1 MQPQQ
6 QDLLQADDL
15 HGMLH
20 IRDSLGAESGFLQLT
35 LIKQALQLHH
45 KVSSCACAGAGQSCW
60 LSPGQW
66 MQVILLL
73 VQETL
78 PHYHQAIRKLVGHC
92 AVGCCSSALGG
103 SLISQTNCWT

>member
-60 LSPGQW
+60 LLTANQC
-66 MQVILLL
+66 
-73 VQETL
+73 
-78 PHYHQAIRKLVGHC
+78 R
-92 AVGCCSSALGG
+92 SSSFSSKKRCLTTTRPYA
-103 SLISQTNCWT
+103 SW

>member
-1 MQPQQ
+1 MQLQR
-6 QDLLQADDL
+6 QDLLQVDDL

-45 KVSSCACAGAGQSCW
+45 KVSFSARAGAGYNCW
-60 LSPGQW
+60 LRSGLW

-78 PHYHQAIRKLVGHC
+78 PHYHQAIRKLVGRFLC
-92 AVGCCSSALGG
+92 SALGYAAA
-103 SLISQTNCWT
+103 LHWVTI